1 MKIAATFFGETGKS
15 TEEYYYRD
23 GKLIF
28 VFRKESRYHQPL
40 SGKVI
45 NTKENR
51 FYFSN
56 DKLIKMDPRER
67 PARRYGFNQVAER
80 QSEYLKSS
88 KQFTEGI
95 RSAKPTIADTP

>member
-1 MKIAATFFGETGKS
+1 
-15 TEEYYYRD
+15 
-23 GKLIF
+23 LIF

-40 SGKVI
+40 SGKGI

-51 FYFSN
+51 FYFST

-67 PARRYGFNQVAER
+67 QARRHGFNQVAER
-80 QSEYLKSS
+80 QNEYLKSS

-95 RSAKPTIADTP
+95 RSAKPTIANTP